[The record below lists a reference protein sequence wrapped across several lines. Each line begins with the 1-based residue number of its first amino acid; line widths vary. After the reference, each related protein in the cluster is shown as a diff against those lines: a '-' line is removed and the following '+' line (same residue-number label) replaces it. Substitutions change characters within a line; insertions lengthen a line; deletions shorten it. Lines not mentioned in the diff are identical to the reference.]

1 MKKKKSTMQK
11 YLEAKEEQTLGFIKE
26 SWKNLKKLMRKFL
39 KTKDLKYANKVL
51 LEIESLHI
59 SLNDFSLI
67 QEMKD
72 ESKLWEE

>member
-51 LEIESLHI
+51 LEIESLQIH
-59 SLNDFSLI
+59 LNDFSLI